1 MQSCG
6 VLANIMTAK
15 KMPETILKML
25 EDKDSDNDEVNAR
38 IWCFVNKYTIEI
50 LDIWEH
56 GEFTV
61 KERDGHFDIGEVPK
75 GTTSLDA
82 AMSIGAEE
90 LEGWMIDNIQEY
102 ADNTFRVI
110 LRKML
115 STSTVES
122 GFLINLARAICH
134 ARIQALAYVR
144 GL

>member
-1 MQSCG
+1 
-6 VLANIMTAK
+6 
-15 KMPETILKML
+15 MPETILKLL
-25 EDKDSDNDEVNAR
+25 EDPDSDNDEVNAR
-38 IWCFVNKYTIEI
+38 IWCFVNKYTIAI

-61 KERDGHFDIGEVPK
+61 KERDGHFDIGEIPK

-90 LEGWMIDNIQEY
+90 LERWKIYLNEY
-102 ADNTFRVI
+102 TNSKGETVFRCVYTKGKDWVMASDMTDI
-110 LRKML
+110 Y
-115 STSTVES
+115 
-122 GFLINLARAICH
+122 RAISH